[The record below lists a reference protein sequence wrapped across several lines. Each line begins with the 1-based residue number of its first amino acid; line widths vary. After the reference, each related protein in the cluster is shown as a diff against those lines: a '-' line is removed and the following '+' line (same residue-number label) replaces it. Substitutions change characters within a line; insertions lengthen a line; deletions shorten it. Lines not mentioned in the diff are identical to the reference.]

1 MINPLKDMHIKQ
13 NKLQK
18 VVRDNHL
25 QSWFYQQERFVG
37 ARLYDI
43 CSNLISEISELQNET
58 SWKYWKTPKEID
70 KKKVAEEIADIDH
83 FVTQLCL
90 EMGIDAEERY
100 KNYLEK
106 NKVNLKRQ
114 QEKY

>member
-1 MINPLKDMHIKQ
+1 MINPLKDMHLRQ

-25 QSWFYQQERFVG
+25 TSWFYGNERFSG
-37 ARLYDI
+37 SRLYDI

-58 SWKYWKTPKEID
+58 SWKYWKQPRELD
-70 KKKVAEEIADIDH
+70 KKKIAEEIADIDH

-90 EMGIDAEERY
+90 EMGIDADQRY

-106 NKVNLKRQ
+106 NKINLKRQ